1 MSQNPRLSTRLLAI
15 LLFPVT
21 IAVMIPLA
29 LVFVCLFYLN
39 ALLRAPVEI
48 VKLLV
53 RRKEVAPS
61 PQSHFLD
68 MPTTMTRQ

>member
-1 MSQNPRLSTRLLAI
+1 MSQNPRLSTRLLTV

-39 ALLRAPVEI
+39 ALVRVPVEI
-48 VKLLV
+48 IKLLV
-53 RRKEVAPS
+53 RHKEVAPT
-61 PQSHFLD
+61 PQPHFLD
-68 MPTTMTRQ
+68 VPINISRQ

>member
-1 MSQNPRLSTRLLAI
+1 MNQNPRLSTRLLSI

-29 LVFVCLFYLN
+29 LVFVCLFYVN

-48 VKLLV
+48 VRRLV
-53 RRKEVAPS
+53 HRKEVEPS
-61 PQSHFLD
+61 PQPHFLD
-68 MPTTMTRQ
+68 VPINISRQ

>member
-29 LVFVCLFYLN
+29 LVFVCLFYLS

-53 RRKEVAPS
+53 RHKEVTPS
-61 PQSHFLD
+61 PQPHFLD
-68 MPTTMTRQ
+68 IPTISRQ